1 LREIIFLSS
10 FLPLFCARPKPRK
23 RRSEIER
30 EREREREL
38 NLREIERGRVI
49 VKGWAPYIVKWT
61 AKIAPKQS
69 YPMARTK
76 I

>member
-1 LREIIFLSS
+1 VLDPNQERDDRRLR
-10 FLPLFCARPKPRK
+10 
-23 RRSEIER
+23 ER